1 MEASNPYQAPDA
13 NLETTPGFDQ
23 YDTTSVVS
31 PKGRFGRLSYLAWG
45 MGIMAVASTLISMAM
60 GFLGSAS
67 GTDPETFALL
77 NVVMQIP
84 LMIIGFL
91 FSIRRLHD
99 IDLSGWWV
107 LLGLVPLVNVF
118 FWLYMLLKRGTD
130 GPNRF
135 GAPRFTPTWEKVV
148 GAVLPALFLV
158 GMLAAIAI
166 PAYQSYVQAAAQ
178 ASGG

>member
-23 YDTTSVVS
+23 YDTTSVFS

-45 MGIMAVASTLISMAM
+45 MGIMGVVSMALSMLVAM
-60 GFLGSAS
+60 GGA
-67 GTDPETFALL
+67 TAATNPETFVLL
-77 NVVMQIP
+77 SFVVQVP
-84 LMIIGFL
+84 LMIFGFI
-91 FSIRRLHD
+91 FGVRRLHD
-99 IDLSGWWV
+99 IDMSGWW
-107 LLGLVPLVNVF
+107 LLLSLVPLVNLF
-118 FWLYMLLKRGTD
+118 FILYMLFKRGTE

-148 GAVLPALFLV
+148 GWILPAVVLI
-158 GMLAAIAI
+158 GILAASAI
-166 PAYQSYVQAAAQ
+166 PAYQSYLQAAAQ